1 MAKRHKKGCEYVR
14 NQNLVIYAGLA
25 IYCTAMPALA
35 VAASIADPAAD
46 AAETGDAAPIPSAV
60 APSASAAASDAVATP
75 SFSGPLAPNAHPLS
89 VNAGPLGVVNV
100 TGQFSGVGLLQN
112 HATTVPGTLTAKA
125 VGDVTNAQ
133 VEFQTTKG
141 PVQFYVQVGA
151 YSIPALGTPYLRA
164 GSAIGQTYG
173 ALPVGYAKVV
183 LSPDLFITGG
193 FLPTLVGAES
203 TFTFQDMN
211 VERGLLWNQEPA
223 VSRGAQINYAHGKLS
238 AALSL
243 NDGYFSG
250 KFNWISGT
258 VGYAFDAANAVTV
271 VGASSL
277 SRSYHNTYATPV
289 AQNNG
294 SIFNLMYSYSNGP
307 VTLSPYLQYNRA
319 GHDTLL
325 GLGTSAD
332 VLGAAMLAKYTL
344 SGGYSIAARAEYLK
358 SGGADCGTQSDCVPT
373 NLLYGPHSKAVSLT
387 VTPTYQKGI
396 FFARAELSYT
406 KVDTLAPG
414 LGFGAA
420 ADQGDQVRGLL
431 EAGVLF

>member
-1 MAKRHKKGCEYVR
+1 M
-14 NQNLVIYAGLA
+14 
-25 IYCTAMPALA
+25 
-35 VAASIADPAAD
+35 
-46 AAETGDAAPIPSAV
+46 
-60 APSASAAASDAVATP
+60 
-75 SFSGPLAPNAHPLS
+75 
-89 VNAGPLGVVNV
+89 
-100 TGQFSGVGLLQN
+100 
-112 HATTVPGTLTAKA
+112 
-125 VGDVTNAQ
+125 
-133 VEFQTTKG
+133 
-141 PVQFYVQVGA
+141 
-151 YSIPALGTPYLRA
+151 
-164 GSAIGQTYG
+164 
-173 ALPVGYAKVV
+173 

>member
-332 VLGAAMLAKYTL
+332 VLVAAML
-344 SGGYSIAARAEYLK
+344 
-358 SGGADCGTQSDCVPT
+358 V
-373 NLLYGPHSKAVSLT
+373 AVRRI
-387 VTPTYQKGI
+387 VTWLPIHRRWWWMT
-396 FFARAELSYT
+396 
-406 KVDTLAPG
+406 
-414 LGFGAA
+414 
-420 ADQGDQVRGLL
+420 
-431 EAGVLF
+431 